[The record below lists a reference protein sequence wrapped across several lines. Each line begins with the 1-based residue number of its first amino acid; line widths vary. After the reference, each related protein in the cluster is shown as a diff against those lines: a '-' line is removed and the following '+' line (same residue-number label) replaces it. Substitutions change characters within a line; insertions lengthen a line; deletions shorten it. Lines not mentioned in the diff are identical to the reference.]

1 MPRSSDA
8 ALLRASHIASCFVIP
23 EPAEA
28 RDFPDK
34 GNMSHEMYLVVAGPE
49 GDQREYLLQRMNN
62 DVFTDPHRV
71 VAAMQACTAAQLEYM
86 ERHPLPEG
94 VRWDTLTLVPA
105 DHGGP
110 ILEIADASS
119 ISFWRMM
126 VRIAGC
132 TSYKSLNQIR
142 SRAKRLALAEQ
153 AGRGLAL
160 FGDLTSG
167 IDVADL
173 TSPLPGYR
181 DTRVYYAQLDS
192 VLNGSRTLSDASPY
206 LPEEPVVRDTTQF
219 HFLVHLGDREYRARL
234 NDPEL
239 QPCIDLTLESREL
252 AFALLRAMERGKI
265 RRVAIHGDTK
275 LDNFLFDAET
285 GAVRALVDLDTI
297 MPHTWLADWG
307 DMARSLVNVVGEKA
321 TDLSRVRVDTDVFEA
336 LARGFLT
343 TAREVTE
350 PEIELM
356 VDAVQILALE
366 LGVRFLA
373 DYIRGDSYFQ
383 PAPGDPPDINKTR
396 AMVQLTLYRELTR
409 RAPAM
414 RRCIAACRGHAP
426 SD

>member
-1 MPRSSDA
+1 MPRSRDA
-8 ALLRASHIASCFVIP
+8 ALQRASNIAACFDIP
-23 EPAEA
+23 EPVEA
-28 RDFPDK
+28 HDFPDK
-34 GNMSHEMYLVVAGPE
+34 GNMSHEMYLVVAGPP
-49 GDQREYLLQRMNN
+49 GDKREYLLQRMNN

-71 VAAMQACTAAQLEYM
+71 VAAMQACTAAQQDYM
-86 ERHPLPEG
+86 RRHDLPEG
-94 VRWDTLTLVPA
+94 TRWETLTLVPSESG
-105 DHGGP
+105 DP

-119 ISFWRMM
+119 ISFWRLM
-126 VRIAGC
+126 VRICGC
-132 TSYKSLNQIR
+132 KSYKSLNQV
-142 SRAKRLALAEQ
+142 RARADRLALAEQ

-167 IDVADL
+167 IDVSAL
-173 TSPLPGYR
+173 TNPLPGYR

-192 VLNGSRTLSDASPY
+192 VLNGSRTLLDAEQY
-206 LPEEPVVRDTTQF
+206 LPEDPVVRDTTKF
-219 HFLVHLGDREYRARL
+219 HFLIHLPERQYRERL

-239 QPCIDLTLESREL
+239 QPYIDLALESREL
-252 AFALLRAMERGKI
+252 AFALLRAMDRGTI

-275 LDNFLFDAET
+275 LDNFLFDEHT
-285 GAVRALVDLDTI
+285 GEVRALVDLDTI

-307 DMARSLVNVVGEKA
+307 DMARSLVNVVGEKETNLA
-321 TDLSRVRVDTDVFEA
+321 RVRVDMDVFEA

-350 PEIELM
+350 AEIELM

-383 PAPGDPPDINKTR
+383 IGSDAPTINKTR

-409 RAPAM
+409 RSAAM
-414 RRCIAACRGHAP
+414 RRCIAACRGNSP
-426 SD
+426 N